1 MIQTPE
7 IFQRIYLQHGHR
19 CPMSTLG
26 GRMGLAALKALDAQ
40 EDNALSAV
48 FEHGTCAVDGIEVA
62 TGCSRLSGSLR
73 VEDFGR
79 HTVVVQSAAGD
90 SVRITLNAFALA
102 TAWEYR
108 TAEAAYNAGEGSLP
122 DAELQRL
129 RVQKEA
135 VLQTVLERLWTLP
148 DESLLTL
155 ERS

>member
-1 MIQTPE
+1 MIPTPE
-7 IFQRIYLQHGHR
+7 MFQRIYEQHGHR

-26 GRMGLAALKALDAQ
+26 GRMGLAAVQAL
-40 EDNALSAV
+40 EVSSGSFMTAV

-62 TGCSRLSGSLR
+62 TGCSRLSGTLR
-73 VEDFGR
+73 VEDSGR

-108 TAEAAYNAGEGSLP
+108 TADAAYNAGKGSLP

-129 RVQKEA
+129 CAQKEA

-155 ERS
+155 ERL